1 MTLIYKGR
9 KFQTSNVDFGINS
22 DGIAIMSFDGGVVEN
37 PDLGQISI
45 RE

>member
-1 MTLIYKGR
+1 MTLKYKGR
-9 KFQTSNVDFGINS
+9 EFQTSHVDFGINS